1 MINYTIKHLHQDIK
15 QLLIHGGRRM
25 DWTPHYYQELKDYI
39 FADMA
44 RLNKLC
50 NQNGNKSFALC
61 VNDFLITDNKGH
73 KKFNSAKFNQLCQI
87 NFGPAYQSRLHKMH
101 LSNPAQKFQSFK
113 KGQGGYCFT
122 SSDYQHA
129 VIVYGISSLNLIEAI
144 TTPYHEYGHALDFQY
159 SLLEK
164 TSAYQNYRLNAKNY
178 QKNPSDSQS
187 QHLAKQYYKEWT
199 MLQES
204 LADCFAYSCLALK
217 EPENPEIYQRGIY
230 NMAVKFRNVV
240 ENKHSPLYCGYAAV
254 RTMLNKIQRDYRCQN
269 MKKYYLKDG
278 SINFLSLA
286 QTCATVVKEQGY
298 NHNNYQTL
306 ITYPLQKSPEEINLK
321 PEQYD
326 QWHYDY
332 LDAQMAIRQNRNP
345 NPYYRLLYGIG
356 QEIISNPDK
365 QSILTLL
372 NKYDIPAFHNCFNE
386 YRNIILRQESSRHPQ
401 NITKLLKQK
410 SRK

>member
-1 MINYTIKHLHQDIK
+1 MINYTLKHLHQDIK
-15 QLLIHGGRRM
+15 RLLIQGGHRM
-25 DWTPHYYQELKDYI
+25 NWTPHYYQKLKDYI

-50 NQNGNKSFALC
+50 NQNGKTSFAVC
-61 VNDFLITDNKGH
+61 FNDFLITDHKGH
-73 KKFNSAKFNQLCQI
+73 KKFNHAKFNQLCHT
-87 NFGPAYQSRLHKMH
+87 NFGSGYQTLLQKMH

-122 SSDYQHA
+122 SPDFQNTI
-129 VIVYGISSLNLIEAI
+129 IVYGISGFNLIEAM

-159 SLLEK
+159 GLLEK
-164 TSAYQNYRLNAKNY
+164 TNAYQNYLLNT
-178 QKNPSDSQS
+178 PSDNQS
-187 QHLAKQYYKEWT
+187 QHLAKQYLQEWT

-217 EPENPEIYQRGIY
+217 EPEYPEIYQRGIY

-240 ENKHSPLYCGYAAV
+240 ENKHSPLYCGYAST
-254 RTMLNKIQRDYRCQN
+254 RTLLNKIQQDYHNQN

-286 QTCATVVKEQGY
+286 QTCANIVKKQGY
-298 NHNNYQTL
+298 NHDNYQTL
-306 ITYPLQKSPEEINLK
+306 ISYPLQKSPDKINLR
-321 PEQYD
+321 PEQYN

-332 LDAQMAIRQNRNP
+332 LEALMAIRQNRIADP
-345 NPYYRLLYGIG
+345 FYRLLYGIG

-365 QSILTLL
+365 QSVLTLL
-372 NKYDIPAFHNCFNE
+372 DKYDIPAFHNCFNE
-386 YRNIILRQESSRHPQ
+386 YRNIILRQESSRNPQ